1 MRSRGVDGD
10 VLASA
15 PRTVIGS
22 GQAARAAEEARA
34 AMPGPARGLRV
45 LLVVGPGFRSR
56 PWSDRITDGFRHMD
70 TRIAVQGAMPTP
82 ESVARLAGEAQAH
95 HADVVVA
102 VGGGS
107 VLDGAKAAAV
117 VSSATAVTPALVRE
131 YCAAAPP
138 DLGLPVIT
146 VPTTPG
152 TGVEATPFATIW
164 DCDQGRK
171 LSLRGAA
178 VRPVAAIL
186 DPELLVSLPT
196 AQLMSSVLGTMAQG
210 LEAAWSIRSDSR
222 SEALGEA
229 AWAELSWL
237 FDDPSRPPDTIDHRA
252 VLLAGHYSGRAIA
265 IAGTTIC
272 HAFSYPLTLRYGLLH
287 GHACAVTLASALQ
300 YNAAVGDL
308 DCADP
313 RGRAEC
319 TASSPV
325 WPRRRGRTEPT
336 GSRGNWRLPPPHR
349 SCHRPPSFTGID
361 DTPGLKCP
369 KWWRGAP
376 DQPEC
381 DLSRTAIWLRR
392 VHLFRARYFMGRWP
406 GICRR

>member
-45 LLVVGPGFRSR
+45 LLVVGPGFRIR
-56 PWSDRITDGFRHMD
+56 PWSDRITRGFRHMD

-117 VSSATAVTPALVRE
+117 VSTATAVTPALVRE

-152 TGVEATPFATIW
+152 TGAEATPFATIW

-196 AQLMSSVLGTMAQG
+196 AQLMSSVLDTMAQG

-237 FDDPSRPPDTIDHRA
+237 FDDPS
-252 VLLAGHYSGRAIA
+252 LA
-265 IAGTTIC
+265 T
-272 HAFSYPLTLRYGLLH
+272 
-287 GHACAVTLASALQ
+287 
-300 YNAAVGDL
+300 
-308 DCADP
+308 
-313 RGRAEC
+313 
-319 TASSPV
+319 
-325 WPRRRGRTEPT
+325 
-336 GSRGNWRLPPPHR
+336 
-349 SCHRPPSFTGID
+349 
-361 DTPGLKCP
+361 
-369 KWWRGAP
+369 
-376 DQPEC
+376 
-381 DLSRTAIWLRR
+381 
-392 VHLFRARYFMGRWP
+392 
-406 GICRR
+406 